1 MASSMKEK
9 ALVMYIDE
17 KVNAM
22 AKPLIDAIDAKIEK
36 AKAEFGADKRKEE
49 FFAERLALKIECG
62 KKIHA
67 LMRKHNVRDTGDR
80 SLEKDPE
87 NLVSFNYADADILIG
102 QKELTKKLEE
112 EKAALIKKRD
122 SVKNGILVRMM
133 LKGATMDELEKLL
146 KEVKF

>member
-1 MASSMKEK
+1 MKEK

-17 KVNAM
+17 KVDAM
-22 AKPLIDAIDAKIEK
+22 AKPLIDAINAKIEK
-36 AKAEFGADKRKEE
+36 VEAEFGADKRKEE

-62 KKIHA
+62 KKVQA
-67 LMRKHNVRDTGDR
+67 LMRKHKVRDNYDR
-80 SLEKDPE
+80 ALEKNPE
-87 NLVSFNYADADILIG
+87 DLVSFNYADADIFIG

-122 SVKNGILVRMM
+122 SIKNGILVRMM
-133 LKGATMDELEKLL
+133 LKGATIDELEKLL

>member
-1 MASSMKEK
+1 MKEK

-22 AKPLIDAIDAKIEK
+22 AKPLIDAINAKIEK
-36 AKAEFGADKRKEE
+36 ANAEFGADKRKEE

-62 KKIHA
+62 KKIQA
-67 LMRKHNVRDTGDR
+67 LMRKHKVRDNYDR
-80 SLEKDPE
+80 ALERDPAD
-87 NLVSFNYADADILIG
+87 LVSFSYADADILIG
-102 QKELTKKLEE
+102 QKELTKKLDE
-112 EKAALIKKRD
+112 EKTALISRRD
-122 SVKNGILVRMM
+122 SVKNSILVRMM

>member
-22 AKPLIDAIDAKIEK
+22 AKPLIDAIDAEIEK

-62 KKIHA
+62 KKIQA
-67 LMRKHNVRDTGDR
+67 LMRKHKVRDNYDR
-80 SLEKDPE
+80 ALERNPE
-87 NLVSFNYADADILIG
+87 DLVSFGYADADILIG
-102 QKELTKKLEE
+102 EEELTKKLDK
-112 EKAALIKKRD
+112 EKTALIRRRD
-122 SVKNGILVRMM
+122 SIKNSILVRMM